1 MWQKL
6 FALLLIAS
14 FIVSVSAAPVINP
27 SVESE
32 SYICRLWLTA
42 WICDLTGGE
51 GGGAVSITNNYP
63 VANEG
68 TLINIYNFTSDAMN
82 WTSDI
87 TNIFYGTG
95 GMNQT
100 PNMTAGPQGPQG
112 DQGIPGPANM
122 TAGPQGPQGDQ
133 GIPGTA
139 NMTAGPQGIE
149 GPMGPANMTAGPQG
163 PQGDQGIPGA
173 ANMTAGPQG
182 DQGVPGINGTIPDS
196 SQFPF
201 LNGTRTLTGIWNAGG
216 YNFSNI
222 LNPISAQDA
231 VTKAYADA
239 IPIYNASYLTNPVYG
254 YLTLMAGSGMV
265 TTTNPGTMNQ
275 WETATN
281 KNNFIYWNF
290 TDGGTETVQWIVDF
304 PADWNSSANVV
315 FTPIWTYED
324 QAGVGGTVHWDISG
338 KLFANDDALDTAL
351 AAIGDSTDT
360 LITTGDMHIAPDTVG
375 AAISSVSSGGNTAI
389 IKVAR
394 SSADDTLSGT
404 AQLMGVRIKYAKIIG
419 AA

>member
-1 MWQKL
+1 MRKKL
-6 FALLLIAS
+6 FALVLIIAL
-14 FIVSVSAAPVINP
+14 VASVSAAPVINP

-32 SYICRLWLTA
+32 SYWCRIWITG
-42 WICDLTGGE
+42 WICDMTGGG

-63 VANEG
+63 VANDG
-68 TLINIYNFTSDAMN
+68 TLINIYNVTSTFLNNTA
-82 WTSDI
+82 DI
-87 TNIFYGTG
+87 INIYATGG

-100 PNMTAGPQGPQG
+100 PNTTAGLQGIQGEQGPPG
-112 DQGIPGPANM
+112 EQGIPGAANM
-122 TAGPQGPQGDQ
+122 TAGLQGIQGEQGP
-133 GIPGTA
+133 PG
-139 NMTAGPQGIE
+139 E
-149 GPMGPANMTAGPQG
+149 
-163 PQGDQGIPGA
+163 QGIPGA
-173 ANMTAGPQG
+173 ANMTAGPPGERGEDGTNGQDGEKGEKG
-182 DQGVPGINGTIPDS
+182 DKGDTGEIPDS

-201 LNGTRTLTGIWNAGG
+201 LNGTRTLTGIWNIGG
-216 YNFSNI
+216 YNLSN
-222 LNPISAQDA
+222 LLDPLSPQDA
-231 VTKAYADA
+231 ATKAYADTKLSN
-239 IPIYNASYLTNPVYG
+239 PISG

-304 PADWNSSANVV
+304 PADWNSSANVI
-315 FTPIWTYED
+315 FAPIWTA
-324 QAGVGGTVHWDISG
+324 QSGSGTVHFDISG
-338 KLFANDDALDTAL
+338 KLFINDDALDTAL

-360 LITTGDMHIAPDTVG
+360 LITTGDLHIAPDTAG
-375 AAISSVSSGGNTAI
+375 AAISPVSSGGNTAI

-404 AQLMGVRIKYAKIIG
+404 AQLLGLRVKYSSIKV

>member
-1 MWQKL
+1 MRKKL
-6 FALLLIAS
+6 FALVLIIAL
-14 FIVSVSAAPVINP
+14 VASVSAAPVINP

-32 SYICRLWLTA
+32 SYWCRIWITG
-42 WICDLTGGE
+42 WICDMTGGG

-63 VANEG
+63 VANDG
-68 TLINIYNFTSDAMN
+68 TLINIYNVTSTFLNNTA
-82 WTSDI
+82 DI
-87 TNIFYGTG
+87 INIYATGG

-100 PNMTAGPQGPQG
+100 PNMTAGLQGIQGEQGP
-112 DQGIPGPANM
+112 PG
-122 TAGPQGPQGDQ
+122 
-133 GIPGTA
+133 
-139 NMTAGPQGIE
+139 E
-149 GPMGPANMTAGPQG
+149 
-163 PQGDQGIPGA
+163 QGIPGA
-173 ANMTAGPQG
+173 ANMTAGLQGIQG
-182 DQGVPGINGTIPDS
+182 DQGIPGEIPDS

-201 LNGTRTLTGIWNAGG
+201 LNGTRTLTGIWNIGG
-216 YNFSNI
+216 YNLSN
-222 LNPISAQDA
+222 LLDPLSPQDA
-231 VTKAYADA
+231 ATKAYADTKLSN
-239 IPIYNASYLTNPVYG
+239 PISG

-304 PADWNSSANVV
+304 PADWNSSANVI
-315 FTPIWTYED
+315 FAPIWTA
-324 QAGVGGTVHWDISG
+324 QSGSGTVHFDISG
-338 KLFANDDALDTAL
+338 KLFINDDALDTAL

-360 LITTGDMHIAPDTVG
+360 LITTGDLHIAPDTAG
-375 AAISSVSSGGNTAI
+375 AAISPVSSGGNTAI

-404 AQLMGVRIKYAKIIG
+404 AQLLGLRVKYSSIKV